1 MYCLTAERGNS
12 AENKNCHHDN
22 PHDQCSKL
30 FELKKKIE
38 ELQARVNQ
46 GLTSRQDSLYDKT
59 PVLGPSNLRVE
70 PLSLIRRANQNWA
83 RKPRTEYNPK
93 LDPNN
98 VAFYKP
104 KNQDEMNLKGNPKG
118 KNLTRETE
126 LICLVSM

>member
-1 MYCLTAERGNS
+1 MTIPMINV
-12 AENKNCHHDN
+12 
-22 PHDQCSKL
+22 PVSKL
-30 FELKKKIE
+30 FKLKKKIE

-104 KNQDEMNLKGNPKG
+104 KNQDGMNLQGNPKG

-126 LICLVSM
+126 FICLVSI